1 MINSN
6 LMRILAI
13 RNLELL
19 NFSIPRLA
27 NFENFLALEES
38 DELLAYQKKGLELL
52 RLEATIAIV
61 FIF

>member
-19 NFSIPRLA
+19 NFSIPCLA

-52 RLEATIAIV
+52 RLEATIAIM